1 MLILLKRKKI
11 IFFLL
16 TNITGELTRVYK
28 VATKGEQ
35 QGDRWVTGYYLTLS
49 EDGETFLNYKAAQAG
64 FTVNSLLY
72 TETKHTAFHIFIYSL
87 HLEHKGNYDLS
98 RKQSKSSHITYLWFK
113 ILS

>member
-1 MLILLKRKKI
+1 MQKNSNFLILLKRKKI

-35 QGDRWVTGYYLTLS
+35 QGDRWVTSYYLTLS
-49 EDGETFLNYKAAQAG
+49 EDGETFFDYKAAQAG

-72 TETKHTAFHIFIYSL
+72 TGTKHTAFH
-87 HLEHKGNYDLS
+87 NLS
-98 RKQSKSSHITYLWFK
+98 IHST
-113 ILS
+113 

>member
-1 MLILLKRKKI
+1 MQKELEFAHFAEEKKKI

-35 QGDRWVTGYYLTLS
+35 QGDRWVTSYYLTLS
-49 EDGETFLNYKAAQAG
+49 EDGETFFDYKAAQAG

-72 TETKHTAFHIFIYSL
+72 TGTKHTAFH
-87 HLEHKGNYDLS
+87 NLS
-98 RKQSKSSHITYLWFK
+98 IHST
-113 ILS
+113 